1 MSYKKTNLVQ
11 TYLFLNM
18 TLNVGETIYIMSGTD
33 AIETKGYIKW
43 TGRQIWLN
51 DGDKAILYNAK
62 GEIVSELD

>member
-1 MSYKKTNLVQ
+1 MKYTKTNVVQ
-11 TYLFLNM
+11 TYLFPNM
-18 TLNVGETIYIMSGTD
+18 TLSVGETIYITSGTD

>member
-1 MSYKKTNLVQ
+1 MSYMKTNLVQ

>member
-1 MSYKKTNLVQ
+1 MSYMKTNLVQ

-43 TGRQIWLN
+43 TGRPIWLN

>member
-1 MSYKKTNLVQ
+1 MSYTKTNLVQ
-11 TYLFLNM
+11 TYLFPNM
-18 TLNVGETIYIMSGTD
+18 TLNPSETIYIMSGTD

>member
-1 MSYKKTNLVQ
+1 MNTNLVQ

-18 TLNVGETIYIMSGTD
+18 TLNVGETIYIMSGTY